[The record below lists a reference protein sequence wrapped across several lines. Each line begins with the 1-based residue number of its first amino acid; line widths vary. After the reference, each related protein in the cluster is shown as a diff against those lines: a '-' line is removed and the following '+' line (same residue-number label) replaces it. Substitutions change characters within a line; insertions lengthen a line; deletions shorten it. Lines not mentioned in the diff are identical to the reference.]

1 MVEGFIVKEKTL
13 RALLYGLCILIFS
26 LGIYLFNY
34 TFVLKDEYALYAK
47 DLKVLLSNKGE
58 YSINVLNFNR
68 KNGHLEYCIL
78 NDCNKEIHL
87 PIERMYTEGYDGAGP
102 YLLSM
107 DFERY
112 RFYPFNKKV
121 LKQWSLV
128 KDVQIKA
135 DKELYFRGLKAVLNE
150 NHIWE
155 IYSVPLLEKP
165 FEFANWPTQPEVF
178 LNHNYLKSVCLLEE
192 LYEESKDKE
201 LGNYFNR
208 EILYLNDH
216 VDEIVESNLSNGNF
230 DPYILKLINLGL
242 DERYAPLIGEWNQEG
257 SPTKLMLKTKND
269 ESFLLGGNHDLYS
282 GEYLSILRFTDYYK
296 IYTEYKKN
304 NLEKFFYNK
313 AVEYYNNS
321 PYVTYGLCSL
331 GLAREDVIEPFV
343 LEKLLREVLTND
355 KIELLEGNIHELI
368 NCEKYINKTNLNI
381 PEIEGA
387 INNILQ
393 MVTINK
399 DEYSLILRGR
409 NTSKTDSGEGT
420 ITNFNL
426 LDNLEYLLYVYEK
439 K

>member
-1 MVEGFIVKEKTL
+1 
-13 RALLYGLCILIFS
+13 
-26 LGIYLFNY
+26 
-34 TFVLKDEYALYAK
+34 
-47 DLKVLLSNKGE
+47 
-58 YSINVLNFNR
+58 
-68 KNGHLEYCIL
+68 
-78 NDCNKEIHL
+78 
-87 PIERMYTEGYDGAGP
+87 
-102 YLLSM
+102 
-107 DFERY
+107 
-112 RFYPFNKKV
+112 
-121 LKQWSLV
+121 
-128 KDVQIKA
+128 
-135 DKELYFRGLKAVLNE
+135 
-150 NHIWE
+150 
-155 IYSVPLLEKP
+155 
-165 FEFANWPTQPEVF
+165 
-178 LNHNYLKSVCLLEE
+178 
-192 LYEESKDKE
+192 
-201 LGNYFNR
+201 
-208 EILYLNDH
+208 
-216 VDEIVESNLSNGNF
+216 
-230 DPYILKLINLGL
+230 
-242 DERYAPLIGEWNQEG
+242 
-257 SPTKLMLKTKND
+257 MLKTKND